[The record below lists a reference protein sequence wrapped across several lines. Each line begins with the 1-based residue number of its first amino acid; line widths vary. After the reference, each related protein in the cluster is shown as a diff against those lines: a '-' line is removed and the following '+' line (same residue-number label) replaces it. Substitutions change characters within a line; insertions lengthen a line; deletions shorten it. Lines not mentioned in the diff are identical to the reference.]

1 MTHASRQPAIAPP
14 HLFLPLDLRRLRLR
28 NRIVVSPMCQYA
40 SRDGFASDWH
50 LVHLG
55 KFAQGGAGLVFAEA
69 TAIEEH
75 GRITHGDLGIWK
87 DEQVPALRRVTDF
100 IRAQGAAAGIQLS
113 HAGRKA
119 ATQRPWHG
127 NGPLDEPD
135 LRQRGERPWPIEAP
149 SALPVG
155 EGWQEPAALDA
166 RGLERLRAAWRGAA
180 LRALEAGFQ
189 AVEVHCAHGYLL
201 HQFLSPLTN
210 LRNDGYGGSL
220 ANRMRFPLEIIA
232 TVREAWPADLP
243 VFVRV
248 SAIDGL
254 EGGWQL
260 DDTLAFAS
268 ESVKLGADV
277 VDCSSGGLVRP
288 AMASYAIKPSV
299 GYQVPYAEE
308 VRDRTGAAT
317 MAVGLIFDP
326 AYAESVI
333 AQGRADLVAIA
344 RGVLDD
350 PNWPLHAAQAL
361 GYRDFDGLPEV
372 YAFFLRRRAQVLE
385 ELARPGAGAVMA

>member
-1 MTHASRQPAIAPP
+1 MSHVSTQSANAPP
-14 HLFLPLDLRRLRLR
+14 HLFRPIELRQLRLR
-28 NRIVVSPMCQYA
+28 NRIAVSPMCQYA
-40 SRDGFASDWH
+40 SQDGFASDWH

-75 GRITHGDLGIWK
+75 GRITHGDLGLWK
-87 DEQVPALRRVTDF
+87 NEHVPALRRVTDF
-100 IRAQGAAAGIQLS
+100 IRSQGAAAGIQLS

-119 ATQRPWHG
+119 STQRPWHG
-127 NGPLDEPD
+127 NGPLGELD
-135 LRQRGERPWPIEAP
+135 LQRRGERPWPIEAP

-155 EGWQEPAALDA
+155 DGWLEPATLDA
-166 RGLERLRAAWRGAA
+166 CGLERLRTSWREAT
-180 LRALEAGFQ
+180 LRALAAGFQ

-210 LRNDGYGGSL
+210 HRADEYGGSL
-220 ANRMRFPLEIIA
+220 SNRMRFPLEIVAI
-232 TVREAWPADLP
+232 VREVWPEELP

-248 SAIDGL
+248 SAVDGL
-254 EGGWQL
+254 DGGWQME
-260 DDTLAFAS
+260 DTLAFAS
-268 ESVKLGADV
+268 ESAKLHADV

-288 AMASYAIKPSV
+288 AMASYAIKPAV
-299 GYQVPYAEE
+299 GYQVPYAEQ
-308 VRDRTGAAT
+308 VRAHTGAAT
-317 MAVGLIFDP
+317 MAVGLIFEP
-326 AYAESVI
+326 EYANSVI

-361 GYRDFDGLPEV
+361 GYGDFDGLPEI
-372 YAFFLRRRAQVLE
+372 YAFFLRRRAQVLG
-385 ELARPGAGAVMA
+385 ELAKFGTGAVAA